1 MRIALKAFLTFLCF
15 GVSGV
20 WSSTGAFAQT
30 GSVKISIKSGETVPL
45 EPFYSVVNCKSRLK
59 ATPVVEIMEGPD
71 EITVEAQDTM
81 VLPRSQKCAKEV
93 KGASLTL
100 KAKEIKERKNGSL
113 IVRLKYST
121 LDGDRQV
128 SRFYDVA
135 LFPER
140 NQAKTQADQS
150 VKDAGDAGSK

>member
-1 MRIALKAFLTFLCF
+1 
-15 GVSGV
+15 V
-20 WSSTGAFAQT
+20 
-30 GSVKISIKSGETVPL
+30 IS
-45 EPFYSVVNCKSRLK
+45 CKSRLK

-71 EITVEAQDTM
+71 EITVEAKDAM

-93 KGASLTL
+93 KGTSLTL
-100 KAKEIKERKNGSL
+100 KAKEIKERKDSSL
-113 IVRLKYST
+113 IIRLKYST

-140 NQAKTQADQS
+140 NKAKSEADPS
-150 VKDAGDAGSK
+150 MKEPGDAGSK